1 MSQEGPT
8 TRSQDLLAAALAALV
23 VFGSGLLVM
32 FGWAWTGPPGAF
44 LGTAGA
50 VVWLVW
56 WRTQRGAFFPRDL
69 AGGSVGGIA
78 ALVAIIGVGLIIV
91 L

>member
-44 LGTAGA
+44 LGAAGA